1 VVRSGWFGS
10 SIGAD
15 ISVFTKD
22 RLFYCLAWLLIMVSR
37 IQAIFPITINVSQP
51 AAKSSASTAQID
63 RGKIEDLSL
72 GPNGTINR
80 AVESKKN

>member
-1 VVRSGWFGS
+1 
-10 SIGAD
+10 
-15 ISVFTKD
+15 
-22 RLFYCLAWLLIMVSR
+22 MVSR

>member
-1 VVRSGWFGS
+1 MPSLVANNGIKNTGY
-10 SIGAD
+10 
-15 ISVFTKD
+15 ISN
-22 RLFYCLAWLLIMVSR
+22 YN
-37 IQAIFPITINVSQP
+37 NVSQP